1 MAYPDGC
8 PTHPAYPAGHAVIA
22 GACTTVLKAFF
33 NEAHVIPA
41 PVVVS
46 PDGLSI
52 TPYRGAAL
60 TVGGELNN
68 LASNISLG
76 RDVAGVHWRSDE
88 IEGLKLGEAVAMQVL
103 TQLRTT
109 YPEHFDGFRLTRFDG
124 TNITI

>member
-1 MAYPDGC
+1 
-8 PTHPAYPAGHAVIA
+8 
-22 GACTTVLKAFF
+22 VLKAFF

-46 PDGLSI
+46 ADGLSL

-60 TVGGELNN
+60 TVGGELNK

-76 RDVAGVHWRSDE
+76 RDVAGVHWRSDGL
-88 IEGLKLGEAVAMQVL
+88 EGLKLGEAVAMQVL

-124 TNITI
+124 TSTLI